1 MTKPRLTPH
10 CLLVGALLAQLP
22 AAGAATRVYQS
33 KAADGST
40 LFSDQPSPQAREIDV
55 KAPPPEPVS
64 AAQSPRIP
72 TAAPPVDQDGDK
84 IVYTSLKITAPKNDD
99 VFWFAD
105 GPVKV
110 KAQIEPP
117 LAKGH
122 LLVPIL
128 NGVAQ
133 GDGVAGNEFALSGLD
148 PDTYE
153 LVVVIRDAN
162 GRELKRSAPVRF
174 HFKRQSLNLPARRPP
189 ARP

>member
-1 MTKPRLTPH
+1 MTTSRLTLH
-10 CLLVGALLAQLP
+10 CLLVGGLLAQLS

-40 LFSDQPSPQAREIDV
+40 LFSDQPSPQALEIDV
-55 KAPPPEPVS
+55 KAPPAEPVG
-64 AAQSPRIP
+64 APLSPRP
-72 TAAPPVDQDGDK
+72 PAAAPAVDEDNVK
-84 IVYTSLKITAPKNDD
+84 TIYTTLKITAPKNDD

-110 KAQIEPP
+110 QTQIEPP

-153 LVVVIRDAN
+153 LAVVIRDAS

>member
-1 MTKPRLTPH
+1 MTKPRLTPR

-55 KAPPPEPVS
+55 QAPAPEPVS
-64 AAQSPRIP
+64 APPSPRNP
-72 TAAPPVDQDGDK
+72 AATPAIDQDSEQT
-84 IVYTSLKITAPKNDD
+84 VYTTLKITAPKNDD

-110 KAQIEPP
+110 RAQIEPP

-122 LLVPIL
+122 RLVPIL

-148 PDTYE
+148 PDSYE
-153 LVVVIRDAN
+153 LVVVIRDAS